1 MNRQDRKNPQ
11 KRTVYLALAGLA
23 LVVLLTIISWRA
35 YIRTTQGNEWEE
47 LGNQKEYK
55 RHYVIIPDDYTSS
68 LWRDIYRSAEAT
80 AEASDAYVEL
90 LGDWEAGDYTP
101 ASYLDIAVAA
111 KVDGIIIRPDGTAAM
126 RNSIA
131 DADAAGIPVVTVID
145 DDTASSRKSF
155 VGFNNYQLGAAYG
168 QQILSCVDEN
178 TRKITVLFKSG
189 NSGNELIFQ
198 NLKTVIENGLSEEQ
212 KKNVE
217 IESMTIC
224 AQSTFDAEE
233 VIRDL
238 IHEEDA
244 RPDILVCMNET
255 DSESAYNAMVDYN
268 QVGDI
273 DIIGYYQSETI
284 LDAIEKGNVPMAFTL
299 DTEQMGR
306 YCIEALEEYR
316 TMGYTSN
323 YRSVDLDVVTQQNVD
338 AYRGTEAQQG
348 R

>member
-1 MNRQDRKNPQ
+1 MEQQDKKNPQ

-23 LVVLLTIISWRA
+23 LVVLVTILGWRA
-35 YIRTTQGNEWEE
+35 YIRTIQRDEWEE
-47 LGNQKEYK
+47 LGIQREYK
-55 RHYVIIPDDYTSS
+55 SHYVIIPDDYTSP
-68 LWRDIYRSAEAT
+68 LWQDIYRSAKTA

-101 ASYLDIAVAA
+101 LSYVDIAIAA
-111 KVDGIIIRPDGTAAM
+111 KADGIIVRPDGTANM
-126 RNSIA
+126 RDAIA
-131 DADAAGIPVVTVID
+131 RADAAGIPVVTVID

-168 QQILSCVDEN
+168 QQILGCVDGD

-189 NSGNELIFQ
+189 NSGNELIFR
-198 NLKTVIENGLSEEQ
+198 NLKGVIEDGLSAEQ

-217 IESMTIC
+217 IQSLTIR

-238 IHEEDA
+238 IHEEDT

-284 LDAIEKGNVPMAFTL
+284 LDAIEKGIVPMAFTL
-299 DTEQMGR
+299 DTEQMGQ
-306 YCIEALEEYR
+306 YCVEALEEYR

-323 YRSVDLDVVTQQNVD
+323 YMSVDLNVITQQNVE
-338 AYRGTEAQQG
+338 AYRDTEARQG

>member
-1 MNRQDRKNPQ
+1 MEQQDRNTPK
-11 KRTVYLALAGLA
+11 KRTVSWALAGLA
-23 LVVLLTIISWRA
+23 AVVLLTILGWRA
-35 YIRTTQGNEWEE
+35 YIRTIQENEWEE
-47 LGNQKEYK
+47 LGNTREY
-55 RHYVIIPDDYTSS
+55 RSHYVIIPDDFTSS
-68 LWRDIYRSAEAT
+68 LWQDIYRSAKET

-101 ASYLDIAVAA
+101 LSYLEIAVAA
-111 KVDGIIIRPDGTAAM
+111 RVDGIVIRPDGTANM
-126 RNSIA
+126 RNAIA
-131 DADAAGIPVVTVID
+131 KAEEAGIPVVTVID

-155 VGFNNYQLGAAYG
+155 VGFNNYQLGTAYG
-168 QQILSCVDEN
+168 KEILGCVDET

-198 NLKTVIENGLSEEQ
+198 NLKAVIEDGLSGEQ
-212 KKNVE
+212 RKQVE
-217 IESMTIC
+217 IQSLTIR

-238 IHEEDA
+238 IHDEST

-268 QVGDI
+268 QVGSI

-284 LDAIEKGNVPMAFTL
+284 LDAIEKGIVPMAFTL
-299 DTEQMGR
+299 DTEQMGQ

-323 YRSVDLDVVTQQNVD
+323 YRSVDLNVITQQNVE
-338 AYRGTEAQQG
+338 AYRDPEARQG